1 MGENKVHFS
10 ESNTQKNINTL
21 RHKFAASFLLQVCIT
36 FVASWCHHIGEIYS
50 E

>member
-1 MGENKVHFS
+1 MDENKVHFS

-21 RHKFAASFLLQVCIT
+21 SRKLAASFLLHVCIT
-36 FVASWCHHIGEIYS
+36 FVASWCHHIGETHL